1 MFENIGNK
9 IKTLAKVL
17 CWIGIIVSVVVAIV
31 LFASDD
37 DLVGIGFL
45 VLIGGSLISWIASF
59 VLFGFGQLVE
69 NSDIIAEQSYRDN
82 QKYHKIVKNNEEKKD
97 AQRKKEIIDILNNPS
112 FSDDEYIDIVCPNCR
127 EKLSFTKS
135 EILSQDELYCPMCD
149 SAIVINDYKK

>member
-17 CWIGIIVSVVVAIV
+17 CWIGIIVSVIVAIV

-45 VLIGGSLISWIASF
+45 VLIGGSLISWIGSF

-69 NSDIIAEQSYRDN
+69 NSDIIAEQSDRDN
-82 QKYHKIVKNNEEKKD
+82 QKYHKIVKNNEEKKTPKEK
-97 AQRKKEIIDILNNPS
+97 RKLLI
-112 FSDDEYIDIVCPNCR
+112 F
-127 EKLSFTKS
+127 
-135 EILSQDELYCPMCD
+135 
-149 SAIVINDYKK
+149 